1 MAGLYDA
8 RMGEAKQKADL
19 ARLLRNQYS
28 NQPAGQMVS
37 GWYVPNTGNA
47 ILGAMANVL
56 GAYQEKQANEE
67 MKGIEKE
74 KLQSTIQALNKA
86 GIEAPEILLKQAG
99 TEEVKPGWIDKASAF
114 LRGQDQPQPTPAQP
128 YQQNVAQNVQPQQ
141 RIAGLSNLVAVNPEY
156 ASSVLALEKLQ
167 ADQAKDLRNQQ
178 MEKVPVGFLPAG
190 PGEIKP
196 MTIPGYGDFANFQLA
211 QAQKRED
218 YLSPVEKQNMANQQA
233 NLILAQNREAR
244 EQRKEAEPKPLTESQ
259 ANANLFGK
267 RMMSSNEI
275 LGKITDYSPTK
286 VSAALATENTPLI
299 GMGVNAMLGENE
311 QQVAQA
317 QRDFLNAALR
327 KESGASISA
336 NELANGR
343 RQYFPQPGDK
353 PEVLAQKAQNRQT
366 AIQGIL
372 EGIPEK
378 QRPRFQQSNDP
389 FAGFTPEQKAQYL
402 KEHPNYRV
410 Q

>member
-1 MAGLYDA
+1 MAGLYDDRIVGLKEQKEFA
-8 RMGEAKQKADL
+8 R
-19 ARLLRNQYS
+19 RLREQ
-28 NQPAGQMVS
+28 QQEPAGQMVS
-37 GWYVPNTGNA
+37 GWYVPNTGGAVVNA
-47 ILGAMANVL
+47 LRNVL
-56 GAYQEKQANEE
+56 GAYQERQADEE
-67 MKGIEKE
+67 LKGVERERAKDIANIYA
-74 KLQSTIQALNKA
+74 QMNVP
-86 GIEAPEILLKQAG
+86 APESLLRQAG
-99 TEEVKPGWIDKASAF
+99 TEEIKPGMVDKFVALLKGEEAK
-114 LRGQDQPQPTPAQP
+114 GTPAQP
-128 YQQNVAQNVQPQQ
+128 YQQPALAQNVSPEQN
-141 RIAGLSNLVAVNPEY
+141 RNALLNLINIAPEH
-156 ASSVLALEKLQ
+156 AQNMLALQKLQ
-167 ADQAKDLRNQQ
+167 TEEAKDLRKQQ
-178 MEKVPVGFLPAG
+178 MEKVPTGFMPNSQG
-190 PGEIKP
+190 QIVP
-196 MTIPGYGDFANFQLA
+196 MQIPGFGNYADFQLA
-211 QAQKRED
+211 QAKAREGFIN
-218 YLSPVEKQNMANQQA
+218 PVEAQNMANQQA

-275 LGKITDYSPTK
+275 LGKITDYSPTA
-286 VSAALATENTPLI
+286 VSAALATENSPII

-402 KEHPNYRV
+402 QEHPNYRG

>member
-1 MAGLYDA
+1 
-8 RMGEAKQKADL
+8 
-19 ARLLRNQYS
+19 
-28 NQPAGQMVS
+28 
-37 GWYVPNTGNA
+37 
-47 ILGAMANVL
+47 
-56 GAYQEKQANEE
+56 
-67 MKGIEKE
+67 
-74 KLQSTIQALNKA
+74 
-86 GIEAPEILLKQAG
+86 
-99 TEEVKPGWIDKASAF
+99 
-114 LRGQDQPQPTPAQP
+114 
-128 YQQNVAQNVQPQQ
+128 
-141 RIAGLSNLVAVNPEY
+141 
-156 ASSVLALEKLQ
+156 
-167 ADQAKDLRNQQ
+167 
-178 MEKVPVGFLPAG
+178 
-190 PGEIKP
+190 
-196 MTIPGYGDFANFQLA
+196 MTIPGYGDWANFQLE
-211 QAQKRED
+211 QSQKRAD
-218 YLSPVEKQNMANQQA
+218 ILSPVEKQNMAVQQA

-267 RMMSSNEI
+267 RMMASNDI
-275 LGKITDYSPTK
+275 LGKITDYSPTQ
-286 VSAALATENTPLI
+286 VSAALATENSPVI

-336 NELANGR
+336 TELNNGR

-353 PEVLAQKAQNRQT
+353 PEVLAQKAQNRQI

-402 KEHPNYRV
+402 KEHPNYRG